1 VRTAYT
7 IAMIKRRFAGRDEA
21 IAHAFAASE
30 SFRELCRD
38 YLACVTTLARWRE
51 SDAADAP
58 ARAEEYAALVDEL
71 GIEIHAR
78 IRATER
84 LRLHQSSNGGV

>member
-1 VRTAYT
+1 MRTAYT

-21 IAHAFAASE
+21 IEHAFTSSE

-51 SDAADAP
+51 SDAADAR

-71 GIEIHAR
+71 GIEIQAR
-78 IRATER
+78 IRAIEHPR
-84 LRLHQSSNGGV
+84 PHQSPNGGG